1 MLLPAS
7 PENPPSLSVRPRAPD
22 LKQLFSAFLK
32 AAENCPSVYDIWV
45 LKAGGVSIDRLYSGL
60 APRVGAVSVGLE
72 NTLFWL
78 V

>member
-1 MLLPAS
+1 
-7 PENPPSLSVRPRAPD
+7 

-32 AAENCPSVYDIWV
+32 AAENCPSVYDIWA